1 MSNGPLIILS
11 GPSGVGKSTVIR
23 RVLAT
28 TDLPLRLSV
37 SATTRSRRPTETE
50 DVDYHYWDRGRFEAA
65 LAADEFQEYAEV
77 YGNYY
82 GTLRAEVEP
91 YRDRGTGVVLD
102 IDTQGAAKVKA
113 KCPDVVRVL
122 LRASS
127 PAAYEQRLRDRH
139 TEDEATIQ
147 RRLAGAQR
155 EITAAQAAGYEHE
168 VINDDLETAVAG
180 FRAILERLFE
190 RSNTHAG

>member
-1 MSNGPLIILS
+1 MTAPLIVLS
-11 GPSGVGKSTVIR
+11 GPSGVGKTTVIR
-23 RVLAT
+23 RARAS

-37 SATTRSRRPTETE
+37 SATTRTKRPTEQ
-50 DVDYHYWDRGRFEAA
+50 DGVDYYFWDRAQFEQA
-65 LAADEFQEYAEV
+65 LAAGRFLERAEV

-82 GTLRAEVEP
+82 GTLVSEVEP
-91 YRDRGTGVVLD
+91 YREKGTGVILD
-102 IDTQGAAKVKA
+102 IDTQGAAQVKQ

-127 PAAYEQRLRDRH
+127 MAAYEQRLRARG

-155 EITAAQAAGYEHE
+155 EIAAAQAAGYEHE
-168 VINDDLETAVAG
+168 VINDDLESAVAG
-180 FRAILERLFE
+180 FRAILQGLFR
-190 RSNTHAG
+190 RSN